1 LQQPVPLKGQAL
13 SLQDT
18 VDIAVLQRIQ
28 DTFAKAMGFAA
39 VTVDRSGRPVTRD
52 SCFLPVCRM
61 IRSTETGRRRC
72 MQCDAEGGLAARERG
87 GPYVYVCRG
96 GLLDIAAPI
105 IIEGEY
111 LGCIL
116 CGQVLPT
123 HERESLLE
131 GILVRNIP
139 LGLPQDEL
147 RQAADQIPSVPRE
160 RIDAAAEMLFQV
172 ANYIVEMGVAN
183 LAQAAL
189 LEETKR
195 AAALQVALQESQL
208 RMLESQINPHF
219 LFNALGLISYTAIRE
234 RARETEEISYCL
246 SDLLRYSLRNLA
258 APVTLGQEIEAVQR
272 YLAIQKLRFGARLRV
287 ELDVDDSLRDLHIPC
302 MILQPLVENA
312 VVHAVEPLARP
323 VTVRVRAERLPDGLQ
338 LEISDDGPG
347 MASGAVEML
356 RSGSFTTRAG
366 RDTVGLPNV
375 IRRLQLE
382 YGSHCRVN
390 LDSQLGHGTRVTIRL
405 PVAGGFPNRDGSE
418 GSEKPGAPAAVSSA
432 DPGPAL
438 AQLSD

>member
-1 LQQPVPLKGQAL
+1 LPLQQPVPLKGRVL
-13 SLQDT
+13 SLRDT

-39 VTVDRSGRPVTRD
+39 VTVDRSGEPVTRD
-52 SCFLPVCRM
+52 SSFLQVCRM

-72 MQCDAEGGLAARERG
+72 MLCDAEGGLAARERR
-87 GPYVYVCRG
+87 GPHVYVCKG

-105 IIEGEY
+105 IIEEEY

-123 HERESLLE
+123 DGREAWVE
-131 GILVRNIP
+131 GILERNLP
-139 LGLPQDEL
+139 LGLPTEEL
-147 RQAADQIPSVPRE
+147 AQAVTQIPSVPRE
-160 RIDAAAEMLFQV
+160 RIDAAAEMLFHV

-189 LEETKR
+189 LDETKR
-195 AAALQVALQESQL
+195 AAELQAALQESQL

-234 RARETEEISYCL
+234 RAKETEEISYCL

-258 APVTLGQEIEAVQR
+258 APVTLGQELEAVQR
-272 YLAIQKLRFGARLRV
+272 YLAIQKLRFGGRLRV
-287 ELDVDDSLRDLHIPC
+287 DLDVDETLRDLPIPC

-323 VTVRVRAERLPDGLQ
+323 VTVRVRAERVPDGLQ
-338 LEISDDGPG
+338 LEIIDDGPG
-347 MASGAVEML
+347 MAAEAVEML
-356 RSGSFTTRAG
+356 RYGSYTTRGG

-375 IRRLQLE
+375 MRRLQLE
-382 YGSHCRVN
+382 YDSRCRID
-390 LDSQLGHGTRVTIRL
+390 LDSRLGHGTRVTIGL
-405 PVAGGFPNRDGSE
+405 PISDGGARGFE
-418 GSEKPGAPAAVSSA
+418 
-432 DPGPAL
+432 
-438 AQLSD
+438 

>member
-1 LQQPVPLKGQAL
+1 MDHEPVRKLEDSPLQQPVPLRGRAL
-13 SLQDT
+13 SLRDT

-39 VTVDRSGRPVTRD
+39 VTVDRSGQPVTRD

-72 MQCDAEGGLAARERG
+72 MQCDAEGGLAARERR
-87 GPYVYVCRG
+87 GPHVYVCKG

-105 IIEGEY
+105 IIEEEY

-123 HERESLLE
+123 NEREAFLE
-131 GILVRNIP
+131 GVLERNAL
-139 LGLPQDEL
+139 LGLPLDEL
-147 RQAADQIPSVPRE
+147 RQAVVQIPSVPRE

-183 LAQAAL
+183 LTQTAL

-195 AAALQVALQESQL
+195 AAALQAALQESQL

-234 RARETEEISYCL
+234 KAKETEEISYCL

-258 APVTLGQEIEAVQR
+258 APVTLGQELEAVQR
-272 YLAIQKLRFGARLRV
+272 YLAIQKLRFGARLHV
-287 ELDVDDSLRDLHIPC
+287 DVDVDKTLHDLPIPC

-323 VTVRVRAERLPDGLQ
+323 VTVRVRAERRPDGLQ

-347 MASGAVEML
+347 MASGTLEML
-356 RSGSFTTRAG
+356 RSGSYTTRAVN
-366 RDTVGLPNV
+366 DTVGLPNV

-382 YGSHCRVN
+382 YGSRCRID

-405 PVAGGFPNRDGSE
+405 PI
-418 GSEKPGAPAAVSSA
+418 A
-432 DPGPAL
+432 DCGL
-438 AQLSD
+438 RIED

>member
-1 LQQPVPLKGQAL
+1 LQQPVPLKGRAL
-13 SLQDT
+13 SLRDT
-18 VDIAVLQRIQ
+18 VDIAVLQTIQ

-39 VTVDRSGRPVTRD
+39 VTVDRSGEPVTRD
-52 SCFLPVCRM
+52 SSFLPICRM

-72 MQCDAEGGLAARERG
+72 MQCDAEGGLAARERR
-87 GPYVYVCRG
+87 GPHVYVCTG

-105 IIEGEY
+105 IIEEEY

-123 HERESLLE
+123 DGREAFIE
-131 GILVRNIP
+131 GILERNMP
-139 LGLPQDEL
+139 LGLPAEEL
-147 RQAADQIPSVPRE
+147 RQAVTQIPSVPRE
-160 RIDAAAEMLFQV
+160 RIDAAAEMLFHV

-183 LAQAAL
+183 LTQAAL
-189 LEETKR
+189 LDEIKR
-195 AAALQVALQESQL
+195 AAELQAALQQSQL

-234 RARETEEISYCL
+234 KARETEEISYCL

-258 APVTLGQEIEAVQR
+258 APVTLGQELEAVQR
-272 YLAIQKLRFGARLRV
+272 YLSIQKMRFGARLRV
-287 ELDVDDSLRDLHIPC
+287 ELDVDETLRDLPIPR

-347 MASGAVEML
+347 MASETVEML
-356 RSGSFTTRAG
+356 RSGSYVTRG
-366 RDTVGLPNV
+366 GYDTVGLPNV
-375 IRRLQLE
+375 MRRLQLE
-382 YGSHCRVN
+382 YDSRCQID
-390 LDSQLGHGTRVTIRL
+390 LDSQLGRGTRVAIRL
-405 PVAGGFPNRDGSE
+405 PI
-418 GSEKPGAPAAVSSA
+418 A
-432 DPGPAL
+432 D
-438 AQLSD
+438 